1 MYAIVEDLLAKL
13 DSDSSEKIEFTQD
26 DIRLAS
32 AVLLYRAI
40 QVDGRIR
47 DVEVILYRKILED
60 HLDVSPDEL
69 LLFESMVED
78 QTKANNTIQPFISV
92 VRKMPYK
99 NKRKILDFM
108 RDISLS
114 DQEFHE
120 FEVNLLA
127 RTAEL
132 LDIEP

>member
-78 QTKANNTIQPFISV
+78 QTKANSTIQPFISV

-99 NKRKILDFM
+99 NKREILEFM

-114 DQEFHE
+114 DHEFHE

-132 LDIEP
+132 LGIEP